1 MTSISLQNTIN
12 HIGLPLIVTSSKP
25 NLCFLIDTG
34 ATHNVVFSYVYE
46 ELKDLF
52 QQSSVSSTM
61 MGIDG
66 VPRVTQQVTC
76 TIAFEDREAT
86 STFSIS
92 EANYAVE
99 QIQKEHGVQ
108 IHGILGIPFLTQ
120 NRWVLDFRNLTLQC

>member
-34 ATHNVVFSYVYE
+34 ATHNIVFSYVYE

-66 VPRVTQQVTC
+66 VPQVTQQVTC
-76 TIAFEDREAT
+76 TIAFVDREAT
-86 STFSIS
+86 STFSIL